1 MKHSP
6 LPFFAG
12 QHRQERL
19 GARTVFSPLP
29 VMTNVPPVRR
39 ADWLTKKY
47 PHYIELGGAGG
58 SLFQTQLMYSV
69 WVLGFVLFSF
79 AFWGPLDNGM
89 SDGQGWA
96 GLASGLDYIRRFG
109 SGQTNG

>member
-1 MKHSP
+1 MKHST

-12 QHRQERL
+12 QHRQERF
-19 GARTVFSPLP
+19 GARIVFSPLP

-39 ADWLTKKY
+39 TDWLTKKH

-58 SLFQTQLMYSV
+58 SLFQTQILYSF

-79 AFWGPLDNGM
+79 AFWGPPDNGM
-89 SDGQGWA
+89 SDEQGWA
-96 GLASGLDYIRRFG
+96 GVWAGNYQEVWVGHLAG
-109 SGQTNG
+109 